1 MNYPKY
7 LSNEQHVPFSA
18 NGNAISEEAF
28 QQLALN
34 IEQNVV
40 IEACAGSGK
49 TWLLVAR
56 LLKLLLK
63 GIDPKHIVAITF
75 TRKAAQEMK
84 TRLADMLDTLQAT
97 VQLSNINNLTT
108 NNSTNNAT
116 NNADIIKEGTILLSI
131 LNYPLNDTNSQLIQ
145 TIWERCS
152 QQGNWPAIV
161 TFHEWFGELRNNAP
175 LSSLASAG
183 AVLNDDIKVLKQQ
196 AWQQFWNDT
205 QHNTSLKNSMQLS
218 ITTLGL
224 RHFETALE
232 SMLERRAEWWV
243 YAETLD
249 SIPPNKQTDENTQ
262 SQENSIYS
270 VANAPFLAK
279 AAHEKFITAL
289 NLPNLFELQQVFNE
303 LVPKIKDIIA
313 IYSSSKSPTLTRRTQ
328 ALINALDK
336 ATQLTN
342 DFQGDLSEKITNTV
356 CNQSSQSSQSPQ
368 LFTLLK
374 KIVRTFLKA
383 LSTDKGVMSKIYFT
397 DLDKVVKNHPKYGDS
412 ALFVSD
418 VEDLYARLTKTND
431 YLLIIESLPTHAHLL
446 HCGAHWLASYQILKQ
461 TQGIIDFTDL
471 ELDALNLLRVQNSN
485 TPVASILQLG
495 LTVQHL
501 LLDEFQDTNP
511 VQWQALQAF
520 LMPLLEETQAGG
532 QASSV
537 FIVGDPKQSIYQFR
551 RADPRLFTH
560 VKTILNQRFN
570 AVLLKTQRTRRNAQH
585 INDWINTVF
594 VEHSTDSN
602 RLNQEDD
609 PPLFSTQFTLS
620 PSIGIINL
628 LPVLSKPKKDSTTKN
643 SNKLDEL
650 DTLDTLS
657 IDKLNILNTLDTLDI
672 SNTETINCQ
681 SPAAL
686 EAQQVLNTLKHWK
699 ARNPNLPW
707 SQAMVL
713 SRKREPLIIIA
724 QLLRQAGIDY
734 ISADKGGFFNL
745 PEITDVMAILNAL
758 ANPRDEL
765 SVLNALRSPIF
776 ALTDTQLSE
785 LLEWRSTLP
794 SLLNQ
799 ASTED
804 WLGLGQ
810 LNTPW
815 AIHTLQWL
823 TSWQLLCNRLPMHDA
838 LDVLLH
844 QGQWLERLSVAY
856 PERASSIHGHLAQ
869 LLQIAL
875 NVDQGRYPSLGRFI
889 QAINELKLVDTTAA
903 QSVLHTNAVRLSTIH
918 GAKGLEADCV
928 CIIDLYSADSHS
940 NQSINILLDWLPEQK
955 HPNLFALQ
963 LLQDAVLSHCPN
975 LAELIYQ
982 QNQAQKTE
990 RDTVLYVAM
999 TRAVNELWC
1008 SAHYKKN
1015 VRSVYERLGKAYT
1028 HIQAQLNSTE
1038 LMDTDTPAIPT
1049 IHATK
1054 IDNYSLIPLS
1064 EHIAPTVLLPAT
1076 KLYDE
1081 AVHHQALGTLMHHF
1095 FEHTLRYETL
1105 PNTNSVYQW
1114 AIALNIELNAAE
1126 HLSKQCIEMVHNT
1139 QLLQLC
1145 SPSITHLAIEESIYL
1160 TENKDVVLRPDI
1172 VAYFY
1177 QPATILGQ
1185 PNCALNAWIIDFK
1198 LHFDASDNETVAQE
1212 YATQLLQYSQ
1222 ALYLANVRY
1231 IQCYLLTLSGECWQL
1246 LDNNSSNNSKQWQKV
1261 TFPWSQQPI

>member
-1 MNYPKY
+1 MNHLKN

-97 VQLSNINNLTT
+97 VQLSNVNNLITNNLTD
-108 NNSTNNAT
+108 NAGT
-116 NNADIIKEGTILLSI
+116 IKEGKILLSV

-183 AVLNDDIKVLKQQ
+183 SVLNDDIKVLKQQ
-196 AWQQFWNDT
+196 AWQQFWGDT
-205 QHNTSLKNSMQLS
+205 QHNPSLKNSMQLS

-224 RHFETALE
+224 RHFETTLE

-243 YAETLD
+243 YAETLFAD

-279 AAHEKFITAL
+279 AAHEKFVAIL
-289 NLPNLFELQQVFNE
+289 NLPNLFELQQIFNE
-303 LVPKIKDIIA
+303 LVPKIKDVIA
-313 IYSSSKSPTLTRRTQ
+313 IYSSSKKATLTLRTQ

-336 ATQLTN
+336 ATHLTN
-342 DFQGDLSEKITNTV
+342 QLSNLSEKTTNTV
-356 CNQSSQSSQSPQ
+356 SNQSSQSSQSPQ

-397 DLDKVVKNHPKYGDS
+397 DLDKAVKNHHKYGNAD
-412 ALFVSD
+412 LFVSD
-418 VEDLYARLTKTND
+418 VEDLYTRLTKIND

-471 ELDALNLLRVQNSN
+471 ELDALNLLRVQHSN
-485 TPVASILQLG
+485 TPVASLLQLG

-520 LMPLLEETQAGG
+520 LIPLLEETQAGG

-594 VEHSTDSN
+594 VEHSTDNN

-628 LPVLSKPKKDSTTKN
+628 LPVLSKPKKDNPIKN
-643 SNKLDEL
+643 SDKLD
-650 DTLDTLS
+650 
-657 IDKLNILNTLDTLDI
+657 ILNTLDTLDTLVLDTLNV

-681 SPAAL
+681 SPAIL

-699 ARNPNLPW
+699 ARNPSLPW

-713 SRKREPLIIIA
+713 SRKREPLTIIA

-734 ISADKGGFFNL
+734 ISADKGGFFSL
-745 PEITDVMAILNAL
+745 PEITDVMAILSAL

-799 ASTED
+799 APTED

-810 LNTPW
+810 INTPW
-815 AIHTLQWL
+815 AIHILQWL
-823 TSWQLLCNRLPMHDA
+823 TSWQMLCNRLPMHDA

-875 NVDQGRYPSLGRFI
+875 NVDQGRYPSLGRFV
-889 QAINELKLVDTTAA
+889 QAISELKLIDTTAA

-940 NQSINILLDWLPEQK
+940 NQSTNILLDWLPEQK
-955 HPNLFALQ
+955 YPNLFALQ
-963 LLQDAVLSHCPN
+963 LLQDGVLSHCPN

-1038 LMDTDTPAIPT
+1038 LMDTDIPAIP
-1049 IHATK
+1049 IINATK
-1054 IDNYSLIPLS
+1054 IDNSILIPLS

-1081 AVHHQALGTLMHHF
+1081 AMHHQALGTLMHHF
-1095 FEHTLRYETL
+1095 FEHTLRYKTL
-1105 PNTNSVYQW
+1105 PNTHTVYQW

-1126 HLSKQCIEMVHNT
+1126 HLSKQCIKMINHT

-1160 TENKDVVLRPDI
+1160 AENKNTVLRPDI

-1177 QPATILGQ
+1177 QPTTILDAS
-1185 PNCALNAWIIDFK
+1185 NSSSNHYLSAWIIDFK
-1198 LHFDASDNETVAQE
+1198 LNFDASDNETVAQE
-1212 YATQLLQYSQ
+1212 YAAQLLQYSQ
-1222 ALYLANVRY
+1222 ALQLANIHC

-1246 LDNNSSNNSKQWQKV
+1246 TDKGTSNDPKHSWHRV
-1261 TFPWSQQPI
+1261 DFPWVQPAM